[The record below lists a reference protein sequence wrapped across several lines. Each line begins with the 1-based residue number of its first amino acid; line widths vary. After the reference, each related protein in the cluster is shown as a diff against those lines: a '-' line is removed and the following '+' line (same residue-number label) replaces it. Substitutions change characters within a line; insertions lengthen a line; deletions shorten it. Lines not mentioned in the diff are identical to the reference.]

1 MKNPILSLTLA
12 CAAFLLATPAV
23 FAGAP
28 PVGAAAPDFSLTDA
42 VGKAHALSEYKGK
55 YVVLEWTN
63 PGCPFVRKHY
73 DSGNM
78 PKLQQ
83 EYTKKGVVWL
93 SIDSSATGEQGYLE
107 GDSAK
112 KAADG
117 EYKATSALLLDPDGK
132 VGHLYGATNTPDM
145 FIIDPDGKVIY
156 EGAIDSIASTDQADI
171 PKATNYVAA
180 GLDAALAGKPVARA
194 ASKPYGCGVKAKDGS
209 SR

>member
-1 MKNPILSLTLA
+1 MKNL
-12 CAAFLLATPAV
+12 AFLLASAVTLSTAPAV

-42 VGKAHALSEYKGK
+42 TGKTYDLAEYKGK

-78 PKLQQ
+78 PKLQA

-93 SIDSSATGEQGYLE
+93 SIDSSAQGEQGYLE
-107 GDSAK
+107 GADAK

-117 EYKATSALLLDPDGK
+117 EYKAASALLLDHDGK

-145 FIIDPDGKVIY
+145 FIINPDGKVVY
-156 EGAIDSIASTDQADI
+156 EGAIDSIASADKDDI
-171 PKATNYVAA
+171 AKATNYVST
-180 GLDAALAGKPVARA
+180 GLDDALAGKPVAKSM
-194 ASKPYGCGVKAKDGS
+194 SKPYGCSVKYKD
-209 SR
+209 